1 MALLYSNSRK
11 GNDLRMLPSFLT
23 LLAIIIPC
31 FVVSL
36 RDSGRDAITEDAT
49 VLSRPFVCV
58 SRNLPGAQWVCALF
72 QLFLSL
78 RFLEIRL
85 RACVLL
91 FCFFLSFFLSL
102 MCVCVCVC
110 VFVCVRLYPG
120 KQAMGPTLTSRK
132 KTEIDEF

>member
-11 GNDLRMLPSFLT
+11 ANDLRMIPSFLT

-49 VLSRPFVCV
+49 VLSRPFVYV

-85 RACVLL
+85 RACVCY
-91 FCFFLSFFLSL
+91 FCVCFFLSFK
-102 MCVCVCVC
+102 VCVCACVC
-110 VFVCVRLYPG
+110 LCVYACTQAS
-120 KQAMGPTLTSRK
+120 KQWVQL
-132 KTEIDEF
+132 

>member
-11 GNDLRMLPSFLT
+11 GIDLRMLPSFLI

-91 FCFFLSFFLSL
+91 LCLFVSFFN
-102 MCVCVCVC
+102 VCVC

>member
-49 VLSRPFVCV
+49 VLSRPFIRV
-58 SRNLPGAQWVCALF
+58 SRNLPGAQWVYALF

-85 RACVLL
+85 RACVCC
-91 FCFFLSFFLSL
+91 FCVCFFLSFKV
-102 MCVCVCVC
+102 CVCVCVC
-110 VFVCVRLYPG
+110 TLVSR
-120 KQAMGPTLTSRK
+120 QASNGSNSNVQEENK
-132 KTEIDEF
+132 D

>member
-11 GNDLRMLPSFLT
+11 GIDLRMLPSFLI

-91 FCFFLSFFLSL
+91 LCLFLSFFN
-102 MCVCVCVC
+102 VCVC

>member
-11 GNDLRMLPSFLT
+11 GNDLRMLPSFLI

-31 FVVSL
+31 FVVSP

-49 VLSRPFVCV
+49 VLSRPVVCV

-85 RACVLL
+85 RACVCC
-91 FCFFLSFFLSL
+91 FCVRFFLSFN
-102 MCVCVCVC
+102 VCVRVR
-110 VFVCVRLYPG
+110 VRVRLYPG